1 MADVTGVS
9 AGEGAAAEARL
20 HDFLAAELRQA
31 ELDFPHLARRI
42 QSGDRR
48 RRRMPVAGFVLGA
61 AAVVVTL
68 IVLAP
73 RFLPGVG
80 DTGTAVA
87 SASAPDPWS
96 SAAATAPSPLSA
108 PSVGTSPT
116 PSADTVGQPGVLVDC
131 GRISPE
137 ACATALD
144 LVRAEHEA
152 EVAGATRIVMDDTC
166 PPTRR
171 SSAGTMLTTICDRL
185 YPFDSI
191 VVFATAGGDT
201 TGWYSF
207 GVVGLAYNAPTTVR
221 PWVGDIP
228 SHVLEMLLQ
237 SQPAR

>member
-9 AGEGAAAEARL
+9 AGEGAAADARL
-20 HDFLAAELRQA
+20 HDLLAAELRQA

-61 AAVVVTL
+61 AAVVVAL

-73 RFLPGVG
+73 RFLPGGVG

-96 SAAATAPSPLSA
+96 SAAPTAPSPPVA

-137 ACATALD
+137 ACATAID
-144 LVRAEHEA
+144 LVRAEHGA
-152 EVAGATRIVMDDTC
+152 VVAGATRIVMDDTC
-166 PPTRR
+166 TPR
-171 SSAGTMLTTICDRL
+171 AVCDRL

-191 VVFATAGGDT
+191 VVFVTAGADT
-201 TGWYSF
+201 TGWYAYS
-207 GVVGLAYNAPTTVR
+207 VVGLEYDTPTTVR
-221 PWVGDIP
+221 GWPGAIP
-228 SHVLEMLLQ
+228 IYVQRKLTD
-237 SQPAR
+237 PRPTP